1 MDELKQFDHQLL
13 IVNNE
18 FKVLLYRL
26 NTVGLKEITVRSSY
40 NIAGVEYKT
49 VLGPETCYFFD
60 TWLHPK
66 SDQKFMFEDCNT
78 ANLIFIVK

>member
-26 NTVGLKEITVRSSY
+26 NAVGLKEITVRSNY
-40 NIAGVEYKT
+40 IT
-49 VLGPETCYFFD
+49 
-60 TWLHPK
+60 
-66 SDQKFMFEDCNT
+66 
-78 ANLIFIVK
+78 